1 MCPATQWQLMT
12 RPPICTGDTRYTAF
26 QTSSHNQVLH
36 AYYMYIHLYKILY
49 LEKKQI
55 FIYSESPPPPAPP
68 IWALNSNTRPISSK
82 PSTWWPCHMPVPGV
96 KFEPL
101 TSWETRA
108 AVWLLLWDLKDASDL
123 CPLTTSLPVLQ
134 ASFENAVAFHLV
146 SARISSMFC
155 FWNFLRES
163 AVSPPGQLPSPA
175 CAEQSC
181 RYEVSSEWSPS
192 PLLPSR
198 S

>member
-1 MCPATQWQLMT
+1 MHITHIYIYIKPFIWKKTDFHIF
-12 RPPICTGDTRYTAF
+12 RIPPTPNLGTELKRQANQFKTKHLVTLSHASAWGQVWAFDILRNKSSGVVTAVRF
-26 QTSSHNQVLH
+26 EGCFGSL
-36 AYYMYIHLYKILY
+36 
-49 LEKKQI
+49 
-55 FIYSESPPPPAPP
+55 
-68 IWALNSNTRPISSK
+68 
-82 PSTWWPCHMPVPGV
+82 PSQ
-96 KFEPL
+96 
-101 TSWETRA
+101 
-108 AVWLLLWDLKDASDL
+108 
-123 CPLTTSLPVLQ
+123 TSLPVLQ

-192 PLLPSR
+192 PLLPSQKLDWLGSLR
-198 S
+198 EPQGHSPLRFCSGLNWWKVGEVGK

>member
-1 MCPATQWQLMT
+1 MHITC
-12 RPPICTGDTRYTAF
+12 I
-26 QTSSHNQVLH
+26 
-36 AYYMYIHLYKILY
+36 YIYIKPFIW
-49 LEKKQI
+49 KKNFHI
-55 FIYSESPPPPAPP
+55 FRISPHPPPPP

-82 PSTWWPCHMPVPGV
+82 PSTWWPCHMSVSGV

-101 TSWETRA
+101 TSWEARA

-123 CPLTTSLPVLQ
+123 RPLTTSLPVSQ
-134 ASFENAVAFHLV
+134 ASFENAIAFHLV

-192 PLLPSR
+192 PLLPSQKLDWLR
-198 S
+198 DLREPWGHSPLRFCSGLNCWKVGEVGK